1 MREPISLAH
10 SAKLGRYSRDDSLA
24 HVVQAMLTEN
34 IFAVLVDEHD
44 LNEFVS

>member
-24 HVVQAMLTEN
+24 HVGKAMLTED
-34 IFAVLVDEHD
+34 IFAVLVVEHD
-44 LNEFVS
+44 LTEFVF